1 MHYLITGGAGFIGS
15 HLGERLLSGGHQV
28 TVLDNFDPFY
38 PESLKRHNLD
48 LLQAA
53 GDCRFVQ
60 GDVRDRALLDRVF
73 AGARFDAVVHL
84 AAKAGVRPSIED
96 PEAYYD
102 VNVNGTLQLL
112 EAMRRAGVRRLL
124 FVSSSSVYGNQEKT
138 PFSETDEV
146 DHPISP
152 YAATKRAGE
161 LLAYTWHH
169 LHGFDVAC
177 VRFFTVYGPRQ
188 RPDLAIRKFTEL
200 ALAGQPIPLYGDG
213 STRRDYTFVG
223 DIVQGLVKIL
233 ALPSWGYEIVNLG
246 NGRPVT
252 LLDMVKA
259 LEKALGKPID
269 IQWMDKQPGD
279 VEQTHA
285 DVRKAA
291 AWCGYQPE
299 VSLEEGVK
307 RFVDWAVGRSAG
319 F

>member
-15 HLGERLLSGGHQV
+15 HLGERLLSEGHQV

-48 LLQAA
+48 LLRAA

-60 GDVRDRALLDRVF
+60 GDVRDRALLDRMF
-73 AGARFDAVVHL
+73 AGDRFDAVVHL

-112 EAMRRAGVRRLL
+112 EAMRRADARRLL

-169 LHGFDVAC
+169 LHGLDVAC

-307 RFVDWAVGRSAG
+307 QFVDWAVGQSAG